1 MNNRPLK
8 IITFLS
14 LILTVSLAVVSYSG
28 TFVPTTYERDAPSMA
43 AQGIGQDMVDL
54 FLVVP
59 LLLFSLFLVH
69 RKNRVA
75 YFIFAGTLFYI
86 IYSFVIYS
94 LGVHFNRLFLW
105 YCLTLGLS
113 LYAFLLTVIQLNQME
128 VESWFNPKLP
138 VKIIG
143 GYLIFVAVLFYLL
156 WLKDVVPAILNNTI
170 PQTVSDYNL
179 LVNPVHVLDLSI
191 VLPGFLIT
199 AILLIKKHR
208 LGFVFAP
215 IALVFIL
222 ILTIALIGM
231 VVMLRVKG
239 ISDETSVAGI
249 FAFLA
254 MISLIFLVL
263 FFRNLRNIE

>member
-1 MNNRPLK
+1 MNGRPLK

-14 LILTVSLAVVSYSG
+14 LILVVSLAVVSFTGALVSS
-28 TFVPTTYERDAPSMA
+28 TYERDAPSMA

-59 LLLFSLFLVH
+59 LLLLSLFLVH

-86 IYSFVIYS
+86 LYSFVIYS

-113 LYAFLLTVIQLNQME
+113 LYAFLLTVIQMNRME

-170 PQTVSDYNL
+170 PQTVSDYHL

-191 VLPGFLIT
+191 VLPGLMIT

-208 LGFVFAP
+208 LGYIFAP
-215 IALVFIL
+215 ITLVFIL

-249 FAFLA
+249 FTVLA
-254 MISLIFLVL
+254 LISLIFLVL
-263 FFRNLRNIE
+263 FFRSLKIIR

>member
-1 MNNRPLK
+1 
-8 IITFLS
+8 
-14 LILTVSLAVVSYSG
+14 
-28 TFVPTTYERDAPSMA
+28 
-43 AQGIGQDMVDL
+43 
-54 FLVVP
+54 
-59 LLLFSLFLVH
+59 
-69 RKNRVA
+69 
-75 YFIFAGTLFYI
+75 
-86 IYSFVIYS
+86 VIYS

-113 LYAFLLTVIQLNQME
+113 LYAFLLTVIQLNRME
-128 VESWFNPKLP
+128 VKSWFNPKLP

-191 VLPGFLIT
+191 VLPGLLIT
-199 AILLIKKHR
+199 AIMLIKKHR
-208 LGFVFAP
+208 LGFIFTP

-231 VVMLRVKG
+231 VIMLRVKG

-249 FAFLA
+249 FIVLA
-254 MISLIFLVL
+254 VISLIFLGI
-263 FFRNLRNIE
+263 FFRSLEALK